1 MLTPALP
8 WSRFCAWHT
17 RKQRWGV
24 PLLGSYTVSKE
35 IPVDFSECRAEA
47 PVLLSGFKVA
57 PDGSYSRVKLSRGYE
72 QELVTELKP

>member
-1 MLTPALP
+1 M
-8 WSRFCAWHT
+8 
-17 RKQRWGV
+17 
-24 PLLGSYTVSKE
+24 SKE